1 MLDHS
6 HFVLTVAGIALF
18 MHGMQLASENLQK
31 LTANRTRDLMAK
43 LSHNKFLGV
52 VLGVVMTVMIQSSGA
67 VTSMLVGLG
76 SAKVINLRQ
85 VMTVLLGIAIGT
97 TFTVQLISFK
107 LTHWGLPIFAAAFF
121 VYFLTKQRT
130 LQKLMGVFMGFG
142 LIFFGIEIIGQGT
155 IALKSIDNFVG
166 FLETLNQNPLY
177 TVAATALFTAVVHSS
192 AVTIGFAMSL
202 AAAQLISFENSIF
215 WVFGANI
222 GTTGTALLASMG
234 GNYIGRQVAWAHC
247 FHKLLSVLLFIPM
260 VPWLVEIF
268 GPMSVERGIANFHTF
283 YNLVAAVVFYP
294 GVGWGA
300 TLVERLF
307 PPTKSE
313 QDYGPRYLV
322 RSDWLTVGMAIAHA
336 ERESL
341 RMADIV
347 GKMLKDS
354 LELFKNEDPVLAK
367 EVKARDDKVDILTR
381 AIRLYLT
388 QGLNWSENRSPQDQ
402 KDVMRILNFTADL
415 ENAADVIDNNLREM
429 AAKKHNLKLEFS
441 PQGWSEL
448 VEFHAKVMEVF
459 SYSINCFVKRDE
471 NLASQVIFCKREIR
485 KIEQQFRE
493 THLTRLIKGEQNS
506 INTSSIHMDVLSE
519 YRRISGLLSN
529 HVYETFYHTDKY
541 NILPRQMDTQKPTD
555 NT

>member
-1 MLDHS
+1 LQDHS
-6 HFVLTVAGIALF
+6 YFVLTIAGIALF

-31 LTANRTRDLMAK
+31 LTANRTRDLMAQ
-43 LSHNKFLGV
+43 LSKKKFLGV
-52 VLGVVMTVMIQSSGA
+52 ILGIVLTVMIQSSGA

-76 SAKVINLRQ
+76 SARVITLRQ
-85 VMTVLLGIAIGT
+85 VMTVLLGTAVGT

-107 LTHWGLPIFAAAFF
+107 LTHFGLPIFAGSFF
-121 VYFLTKQRT
+121 IFFLSKNRMV
-130 LQKLMGVFMGFG
+130 QKLMGVVMGFG

-155 IALKSIDNFVG
+155 ESLKNIENFVG
-166 FLETLNQNPLY
+166 FLDTLSRNPLY
-177 TVAATALFTAVVHSS
+177 AVAVTALFTAVVHSS

-202 AAAQLISFENSIF
+202 AAAQLISLEDSIY

-222 GTTGTALLASMG
+222 GTTGTALLASLG

-247 FHKLLSVLLFIPM
+247 FHKVLSVMLFIPM
-260 VPWLVEIF
+260 VPWLVDVF

-283 YNLVAAVVFYP
+283 YNLMAAVVFYP

-300 TLVERLF
+300 HLIEKMF
-307 PPTKSE
+307 PPSKSE
-313 QDYGPRYLV
+313 QEYGPRYLV
-322 RSDWLTVGMAIAHA
+322 RSEWLSTTMAVAHA

-347 GKMLKDS
+347 GKMLQDS
-354 LELFKNEDPVLAK
+354 ITLFKNEDPVLAK
-367 EVKARDDKVDILTR
+367 KIKSRDDKVDLLTR

-388 QGLNWSENRSPQDQ
+388 KDLNWSNNRSEQDQ

-415 ENAADVIDNNLREM
+415 ENAADVIDNNLRDM

-441 PQGWSEL
+441 PEGWAEL
-448 VEFHAKVMEVF
+448 EEFHSKVMEVF

-471 NLASQVIFCKREIR
+471 HLASKVVYCKREIR
-485 KIEQQFRE
+485 KIEHQFRE
-493 THLTRLIKGEQNS
+493 THLTRLIKGEQSS

-529 HVYETFYHTDKY
+529 HVYEQFYRADKY
-541 NILPRQMDTQKPTD
+541 NLMPRQSETTKPTE
-555 NT
+555 